1 MTLRDAVSS
10 THGAGAELGDARRH
24 FVAGN
29 PTGRPP
35 PEGREVM
42 QDPAQ
47 SVAEGFVLAGG
58 RSTRMGQDK
67 ALLPW
72 AGRPLLEVALDKLRV
87 LPLATAPRI
96 AAARSDLSSHARVI
110 ADLHPGC
117 GPLSGIEAALA
128 ASSRPLNVFLPVDV
142 PLLPAQF
149 LLWMLQRAETTGA
162 LVTVPRI
169 NGWSQALCA
178 VYHRD
183 LLGHI
188 SASLVAGDYKV
199 MPVVTAAAGP
209 LSQSPRSQSID
220 VFDLELVASANAQ
233 LLAFSPLP
241 LYRWFHNCNS
251 PADMAV
257 MGNALVL
264 TQ

>member
-1 MTLRDAVSS
+1 VK
-10 THGAGAELGDARRH
+10 
-24 FVAGN
+24 
-29 PTGRPP
+29 
-35 PEGREVM
+35 
-42 QDPAQ
+42 DPVQ
-47 SVAEGFVLAGG
+47 PVAEGFVLAGG

-72 AGRPLLEVALDKLRV
+72 GGQPLLEVALDKLRA

-96 AAARSDLSSHARVI
+96 AAARSDLSSHAGVI

-169 NGWSQALCA
+169 NGWPQALCA

-199 MPVVTAAAGP
+199 MPVVTAAVGP
-209 LSQSPRSQSID
+209 LSPRSRSMDIFD
-220 VFDLELVASANAQ
+220 VELVASANAQ

-241 LYRWFHNCNS
+241 LYRWFHNCNT
-251 PADMAV
+251 PADMAA

>member
-1 MTLRDAVSS
+1 VK
-10 THGAGAELGDARRH
+10 
-24 FVAGN
+24 
-29 PTGRPP
+29 
-35 PEGREVM
+35 
-42 QDPAQ
+42 DPVQ
-47 SVAEGFVLAGG
+47 PVAEGFVLAGG

-72 AGRPLLEVALDKLRV
+72 GGRPLLEVALDKLRA

-96 AAARSDLSSHARVI
+96 AAARSDLSSHAGVV

-149 LLWMLQRAETTGA
+149 LLWMLQRAQTTGA

-169 NGWSQALCA
+169 NGWPQALCA

-199 MPVVTAAAGP
+199 MHVVKASAGP
-209 LSQSPRSQSID
+209 PSQSPRSQSPRSQSMD
-220 VFDLELVASANAQ
+220 VFDVELVASANAQ

-241 LYRWFHNCNS
+241 LYLWLHNCNT
-251 PADMAV
+251 PADMAA
-257 MGNALVL
+257 MGNALVW

>member
-1 MTLRDAVSS
+1 VKSDQEKS
-10 THGAGAELGDARRH
+10 G
-24 FVAGN
+24 
-29 PTGRPP
+29 
-35 PEGREVM
+35 
-42 QDPAQ
+42 
-47 SVAEGFVLAGG
+47 AEGFVLAGG

-67 ALLPW
+67 ALLQL
-72 AGRPLLEVALDKLRV
+72 AGRPLLDLALDKLRA
-87 LPLATAPRI
+87 LPLAAAPRI
-96 AAARSDLSSHARVI
+96 AAPRSDLRSHAGVI

-128 ASSRPLNVFLPVDV
+128 ASTQPLNVFLPVDI
-142 PLLPAQF
+142 PLLPAHF

-162 LVTVPRI
+162 LMTVPRI
-169 NGWSQALCA
+169 TGWPQPLCA

-188 SASLVAGDYKV
+188 TASLRACDYKV
-199 MPVVTAAAGP
+199 MPVVTAAARAQ
-209 LSQSPRSQSID
+209 SQSHSHSID
-220 VFDLELVASANAQ
+220 VFDVELAASANPH

-241 LYRWFHNCNS
+241 LYRWFHNCNT
-251 PADMAV
+251 PQDMAG

>member
-1 MTLRDAVSS
+1 MK
-10 THGAGAELGDARRH
+10 
-24 FVAGN
+24 
-29 PTGRPP
+29 
-35 PEGREVM
+35 
-42 QDPAQ
+42 DPVQPA
-47 SVAEGFVLAGG
+47 AEGFVLAGG

-72 AGRPLLEVALDKLRV
+72 GGQTLLEVALDKLRA

-96 AAARSDLSSHARVI
+96 AAARSDLSSHAGVI

-169 NGWSQALCA
+169 NGWPQALCA

-199 MPVVTAAAGP
+199 MHVVNSAAGP
-209 LSQSPRSQSID
+209 LSQSPRSRSMD
-220 VFDLELVASANAQ
+220 VFDVELVASANAQ

-241 LYRWFHNCNS
+241 LYRWFHNCNT
-251 PADMAV
+251 PADMAA
-257 MGNALVL
+257 MGNALVW